1 MDVKIRCKTVDQCM
15 YVVYAARRLRIGVD
29 KMKNLMVASVTTSQN
44 SKHWK
49 FNTLEHAR
57 SFRNQGGGRHGKAL
71 AIVLG
76 DETWVTPKFWVVTI
90 AEMERLVRA
99 GFQVLK

>member
-1 MDVKIRCKTVDQCM
+1 MMNSMT
-15 YVVYAARRLRIGVD
+15 
-29 KMKNLMVASVTTSQN
+29 ASITTSQG

-49 FNTLEHAR
+49 FNTLENAR
-57 SFRNQGGGRHGKAL
+57 SFRNQGGGRYGQAL

-76 DETWVTPKFWVVTI
+76 DEEAPKYWVVTI